1 MRYPYGCYCSKR
13 KSIVMAEKIKLARD
27 DTAGKRNFLMNV
39 LYPVCRALGT
49 LVGLEGEKIDDF
61 FIDRNNRIITSSARK
76 YRPEEVLLVFPH
88 CIQDWECPHRI
99 ARDIRNCHNCGKC
112 LIPDLIEIGDRYRV
126 RMCVVGGG
134 TAARRSVYD
143 YMPSFVIAIACE
155 RDMIS
160 GIREAVPLP
169 LWGIL
174 NERPNGPCR
183 NTGVDL
189 ARVEEVLAAL
199 VDGDPQS
206 PRHVKPEK

>member
-1 MRYPYGCYCSKR
+1 MS
-13 KSIVMAEKIKLARD
+13 EKVKLPGDNTSGR
-27 DTAGKRNFLMNV
+27 RNFLMNV
-39 LYPVCRALGT
+39 LYPVCRTVGT
-49 LVGLEGEKIDDF
+49 LFGIEGERIDDY
-61 FIDRNNRIITSSARK
+61 FIDRNNRIIMSSSKK
-76 YRPEEVLLVFPH
+76 YRPEDVLLVFPH

-112 LIPDLIEIGDRYRV
+112 LIPELIDLGDRYKV

-143 YMPSFVIAIACE
+143 YMPSCVIAVACE

-169 LWGIL
+169 LCGIL

-183 NTGVDL
+183 NTRVDI
-189 ARVEEVLAAL
+189 ARVEEAL
-199 VDGDPQS
+199 QMLLDG
-206 PRHVKPEK
+206 R